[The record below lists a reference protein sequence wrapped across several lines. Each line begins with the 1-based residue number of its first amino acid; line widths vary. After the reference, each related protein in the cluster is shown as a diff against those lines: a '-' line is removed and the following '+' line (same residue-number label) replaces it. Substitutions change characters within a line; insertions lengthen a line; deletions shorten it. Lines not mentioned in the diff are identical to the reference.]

1 MVLDDKF
8 DIIHADHTA
17 MAPLALELHKLSGI
31 PCGLRLHNV
40 EHLIWSRY
48 EQVLPNY
55 HPKRWYISN
64 QAKKL
69 KNSESKLLNNFSLLP
84 ITDTDAKITEHIAPN
99 ANILQPDPE
108 LIYSNGS
115 LKFRKKF

>member
-1 MVLDDKF
+1 MNIVPKIPFRIFKSIFQKEPLYLSKHQNNEAFLLLKGMVLDDKF

-69 KNSESKLLNNFSLLP
+69 KNSKASC
-84 ITDTDAKITEHIAPN
+84 
-99 ANILQPDPE
+99 
-108 LIYSNGS
+108 
-115 LKFRKKF
+115 